1 MEACIPGI
9 PCRPHPCRIPGAKT
23 ATVCVCGVC
32 DDDNDGGTHDNAV
45 TTVCRCACLSK
56 RTSFGTFHFLLGF
69 RKDTPRSS
77 RHLELLGASIE
88 LLGASL
94 ELLGASLELRGAAL
108 ELLGASIELLGAS
121 LEKLLGV
128 SLELLGASLELRGAS
143 LELRGA
149 SIELLGAHHPHAQQA
164 AICATAARR
173 TMIRVR

>member
-9 PCRPHPCRIPGAKT
+9 PCLPGAKT

-45 TTVCRCACLSK
+45 TTVCRWACLSK

-121 LEKLLGV
+121 LELRGAA
-128 SLELLGASLELRGAS
+128 LELLGASIELITCFAS
-143 LELRGA
+143 LCYVRDH
-149 SIELLGAHHPHAQQA
+149 SSTDVQSRHCPSR
-164 AICATAARR
+164 ATTVAVI
-173 TMIRVR
+173 T